1 MEVVLDTNI
10 LISSLLK
17 NGLTRDL
24 ILLSPFGMHTVE
36 FSKIEIEKHKEE
48 LLLKSKLDEKSFDYL
63 RDFIFRKIDFA
74 TVDDIIPFKDR
85 AIEIM
90 REIDVDDSLFLA
102 LAMSL
107 NCPIWSNDEHFKRQS
122 LVKAFT
128 TRELI
133 SSLKDGGKF

>member
-1 MEVVLDTNI
+1 
-10 LISSLLK
+10 
-17 NGLTRDL
+17 
-24 ILLSPFGMHTVE
+24 MHTIE
-36 FSKIEIEKHKEE
+36 LSKIEIEKHKEE
-48 LLLKSKLDEKSFDYL
+48 LLSKSKLDEKSFDYL

-74 TVDDIIPFKDR
+74 TVDDIAPFRDK

-90 REIDVDDSLFLA
+90 RETDVDDSLFLA

-122 LVKAFT
+122 SVKAFT

-133 SSLKDGGKF
+133 SSLKI

>member
-1 MEVVLDTNI
+1 MEIVLDTNI

-24 ILLSPFGMHTVE
+24 ILLSPFEMHSIE
-36 FSKIEIEKHKEE
+36 FSKIEIERHKGE
-48 LLLKSKLDEKSFDYL
+48 LLLKSKLDESSFDYL
-63 RDFIFRKIDFA
+63 MDSIFRKINFA
-74 TVDDIIPFKDR
+74 DVEDITPFRDE

-90 REIDVDDSLFLA
+90 REIDIDDSLFLA

-107 NCPIWSNDEHFKRQS
+107 NCPIWSNDEHFKRQNS
-122 LVKAFT
+122 VKSFT

-133 SSLKDGGKF
+133 SLLKL

>member
-1 MEVVLDTNI
+1 MEIVLDTNI

-24 ILLSPFGMHTVE
+24 ILLSPFEMHT
-36 FSKIEIEKHKEE
+36 
-48 LLLKSKLDEKSFDYL
+48 FDYL

-74 TVDDIIPFKDR
+74 TVDDIIPFRDK

-122 LVKAFT
+122 SVKAFT

-133 SSLKDGGKF
+133 SSLKL

>member
-1 MEVVLDTNI
+1 MEIVLDTNI

-17 NGLTRDL
+17 DGLTRDL
-24 ILLSPFGMHTVE
+24 ILLSPFEMHTIE
-36 FSKIEIEKHKEE
+36 FSKIEIETHKEE
-48 LLLKSKLDEKSFDYL
+48 LLSKSKLDEKSFDYL

-74 TVDDIIPFKDR
+74 AIDDIAPFRDK

-90 REIDVDDSLFLA
+90 REIDIDDSLFLA

-107 NCPIWSNDEHFKRQS
+107 NCPIWSNDKHFKRQS
-122 LVKAFT
+122 FVKAFT

-133 SSLKDGGKF
+133 SSLKL